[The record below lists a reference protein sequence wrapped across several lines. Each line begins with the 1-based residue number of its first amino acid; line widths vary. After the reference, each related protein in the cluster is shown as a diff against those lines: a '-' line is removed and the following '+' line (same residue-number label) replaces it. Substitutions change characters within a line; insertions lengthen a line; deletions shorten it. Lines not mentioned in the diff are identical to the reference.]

1 MAHDRRLERLSMTT
15 RPTPDAAPQPAPDR
29 AGTRQTRT
37 PLTPA
42 RVGESIG
49 ADTDPEQ
56 DVAPNL
62 GGEEQMQDA

>member
-1 MAHDRRLERLSMTT
+1 MNQPVQPEN
-15 RPTPDAAPQPAPDR
+15 APGAEVLRDPSPITDDQRHP
-29 AGTRQTRT
+29 RT

-49 ADTDPEQ
+49 EDADPEL